1 MQELTNFKINKIYG
15 LMMPPF
21 DNGKE
26 NKDET
31 ERAKGGC
38 INTPFSTFSQM

>member
-1 MQELTNFKINKIYG
+1 MIMLFKVLFRQEWELTNFKINKIYG

-31 ERAKGGC
+31 ERARG
-38 INTPFSTFSQM
+38 MY

>member
-1 MQELTNFKINKIYG
+1 
-15 LMMPPF
+15 MMPPF

-31 ERAKGGC
+31 ERAKGD
-38 INTPFSTFSQM
+38 NTPFSTFLQM